1 MKSELHNALTDKDK
15 IINEMQMKIL
25 QQSKEIEELMME
37 LNQTKRKSQM
47 FEELKSQND
56 QLEKA
61 VQALWAEKH

>member
-56 QLEKA
+56 
-61 VQALWAEKH
+61 